1 MDLDNLDSIVT
12 DGALMADYLDKL
24 RKGINGATSDQIILV
39 ETTADKSQEV
49 TMELVKLL
57 SQKNEKGIV
66 VSANRPYTN
75 LINVYKRHDI
85 DVSKMFILDCIS
97 KNHFETNNG
106 GNVIFLENA
115 AALTEI
121 SLQLDER
128 IKIINGK
135 KFLFIDSITT
145 MLIHNE
151 PHIFAR
157 FVHNI
162 LTKMRLYGTGGLIIS
177 LEEKTNREV
186 KAEIA
191 QLCDKVIK
199 I

>member
-1 MDLDNLDSIVT
+1 M
-12 DGALMADYLDKL
+12 DYLTKL
-24 RKGINGATSDQIILV
+24 KEELSNTPSDYIVFLETTSDKFL
-39 ETTADKSQEV
+39 EV
-49 TMELVKLL
+49 SIAAIKLL
-57 SQKNEKGIV
+57 LSRNDNGII
-66 VSANRPYTN
+66 VSANRPYKN
-75 LINVYKRHDI
+75 LIDFYKKNDI

-97 KNHFETNNG
+97 KDQFDRYNG
-106 GNVIFLENA
+106 GNVVFLENA
-115 AALTEI
+115 AALTDI
-121 SLQLDER
+121 SLHLDER
-128 IKIINGK
+128 IKIINGS

-145 MLIHNE
+145 MLIHND

-157 FVHNI
+157 FIHNV

-199 I
+199 ID

>member
-1 MDLDNLDSIVT
+1 MDYLAKLEQELRNLPSDSIIF
-12 DGALMADYLDKL
+12 LE
-24 RKGINGATSDQIILV
+24 TSSEKFI
-39 ETTADKSQEV
+39 EV
-49 TMELVKLL
+49 NLAAIKLL
-57 SQKNEKGIV
+57 ANKNDSGII
-66 VSANRPYTN
+66 VSANRPYKN
-75 LINVYKRHDI
+75 LIDFYKRNNI
-85 DVSKMFILDCIS
+85 DVTKMFILDCIS
-97 KNHFETNNG
+97 KNQNDFYNG
-106 GNVIFLENA
+106 GNVVFLDNVS
-115 AALTEI
+115 ALTDI
-121 SLQLDER
+121 SLHLDEK
-128 IKIINGK
+128 IKAMNGSK

-157 FVHNI
+157 FVHSV

-177 LEEKTNREV
+177 LEDRTNREV

>member
-1 MDLDNLDSIVT
+1 MDYFTKLEKELRDTPSDHIVFLET
-12 DGALMADYLDKL
+12 SSDKFL
-24 RKGINGATSDQIILV
+24 
-39 ETTADKSQEV
+39 EV
-49 TMELVKLL
+49 SLAAIKLL
-57 SQKNEKGIV
+57 ANKNDSGII
-66 VSANRPYTN
+66 VSANRPYKN
-75 LINVYKRHDI
+75 LIDFYKKNDI

-97 KNHFETNNG
+97 KNQFGTYNG
-106 GNVIFLENA
+106 GNVVFLENVS
-115 AALTEI
+115 ALTDI
-121 SLQLDER
+121 SLHLDER
-128 IKIINGK
+128 IKIMNGN

-157 FVHNI
+157 FVHSV

-177 LEEKTNREV
+177 LEDRTNREV

>member
-1 MDLDNLDSIVT
+1 M
-12 DGALMADYLDKL
+12 DYLEKLEKELRGIPSDHIIFLETSSDKFL
-24 RKGINGATSDQIILV
+24 
-39 ETTADKSQEV
+39 EV
-49 TMELVKLL
+49 SLAAIKLL
-57 SQKNEKGIV
+57 SNKNDSGII
-66 VSANRPYTN
+66 VSANRPYKN
-75 LINVYKRHDI
+75 LIDFYKKNKI

-97 KNHFETNNG
+97 KNQFETNNG
-106 GNVIFLENA
+106 GNVVFLENVSC
-115 AALTEI
+115 LTDI
-121 SLQLDER
+121 SLHLDEQ
-128 IKIINGK
+128 IKMMNGSK
-135 KFLFIDSITT
+135 YLFFDSITT

-157 FVHNI
+157 FVHSV

-177 LEEKTNREV
+177 LEDRTNREV

>member
-1 MDLDNLDSIVT
+1 MDYLAKLEEELRNIPSDSIIF
-12 DGALMADYLDKL
+12 L
-24 RKGINGATSDQIILV
+24 
-39 ETTADKSQEV
+39 ETTAEKFLDVS
-49 TMELVKLL
+49 LAAIKLL
-57 SQKNEKGIV
+57 SNRNDSGII
-66 VSANRPYTN
+66 VSANRPYKN
-75 LINVYKRHDI
+75 LMDFYKKNDI

-97 KNHFETNNG
+97 KNQFDTHNG
-106 GNVIFLENA
+106 GNVVFLENA
-115 AALTEI
+115 SALTDI

-157 FVHNI
+157 FVHSI

>member
-1 MDLDNLDSIVT
+1 M
-12 DGALMADYLDKL
+12 DYLSKL
-24 RKGINGATSDQIILV
+24 EEELRDVPSDYIIFLETTSDKFL
-39 ETTADKSQEV
+39 EV
-49 TMELVKLL
+49 SLAAIKLL
-57 SQKNEKGIV
+57 ASRNDSGII
-66 VSANRPYTN
+66 VSANRPYKN
-75 LINVYKRHDI
+75 LIDFYKKNDI

-97 KNHFETNNG
+97 KNHFESNNG
-106 GNVIFLENA
+106 GNVVFLENA

-157 FVHNI
+157 FVHSI

-191 QLCDKVIK
+191 QLC
-199 I
+199 